1 MFIFSLWRVVGATCS
16 DRKERGTA
24 AAAAARRHLLG
35 LVVLC
40 VTIMLTKYKRVKLAS
55 AKQSTWLHAVQCTQ
69 RSALCRSTALKRQ
82 KTKAKCKRG

>member
-24 AAAAARRHLLG
+24 TAAAARRHLLG

-40 VTIMLTKYKRVKLAS
+40 VTIMLTKYKRVKLTS
-55 AKQSTWLHAVQCTQ
+55 AKQSTWLHAG
-69 RSALCRSTALKRQ
+69 SAVHAAPRIVPLYSAQ
-82 KTKAKCKRG
+82 AAEN

>member
-24 AAAAARRHLLG
+24 ATAAARHILG

-40 VTIMLTKYKRVKLAS
+40 VTIMLTKYKRVKLTS
-55 AKQSTWLHAVQCTQ
+55 AKQSTWLHAG
-69 RSALCRSTALKRQ
+69 SAVHAAPRIVPLYSAQ
-82 KTKAKCKRG
+82 AAEN